1 MKVDGGCHCGRIT
14 YEAEIDPEKVLICH
28 CTDCQSLS
36 GCAFRTV
43 VRVPENAFKLLS
55 GEPKRYVKQA
65 DSGNKLVMAFCG
77 DCGSPIYGAHTGD
90 HPPFYGIRVG
100 TIRQRGCTDAEAADL
115 VALGARLDRKP
126 RRDRQNRETR
136 LRALTPPAAR
146 WCTSPAPAQSSIRS
160 TRCLRRA

>member
-36 GCAFRTV
+36 GSAFRTV

-100 TIRQRGCTDAEAADL
+100 TLRQRDQLPPKLQIWCRSE
-115 VALGARLDRKP
+115 LDWVENLAGIRKIE
-126 RRDRQNRETR
+126 RH
-136 LRALTPPAAR
+136 A
-146 WCTSPAPAQSSIRS
+146 
-160 TRCLRRA
+160 

>member
-1 MKVDGGCHCGRIT
+1 MKVDGSCHCGRIA
-14 YEAEIDPEKVLICH
+14 YEAEVDPEKVLICH

-36 GCAFRTV
+36 GSPFRTV
-43 VRVPENAFKLLS
+43 VRVPENAFKMLS

-100 TIRQRGCTDAEAADL
+100 TLRQRGQLPPKLQIWCRSELEWVDNLT
-115 VALGARLDRKP
+115 GIRKIE
-126 RRDRQNRETR
+126 RHG
-136 LRALTPPAAR
+136 
-146 WCTSPAPAQSSIRS
+146 
-160 TRCLRRA
+160 